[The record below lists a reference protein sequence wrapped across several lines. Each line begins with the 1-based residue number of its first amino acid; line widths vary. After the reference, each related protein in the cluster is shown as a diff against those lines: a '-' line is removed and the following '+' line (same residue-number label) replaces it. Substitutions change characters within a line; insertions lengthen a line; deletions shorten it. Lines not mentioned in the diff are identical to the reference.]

1 MNSTKT
7 AKQGRAFA
15 FTALITV
22 AIFALLL
29 YAIFN
34 PLKFYRLW
42 NNNGKFDTTQDFVK
56 FLDVGQGDCTLIYSN
71 GFSAVIDLGEATT
84 ANDVCMDLFDCEI
97 KTIDALL
104 ISHLHSDHVGALPKI
119 AELFPI
125 DSLIMPDIN
134 EQSIISAQNG
144 KKLAITKGAD
154 FYRAKQGINFNI
166 GEFEITMLAA
176 FHDSTNENNR
186 SPFIMAKIGGVKFLF
201 TGDAERKA
209 EKLLLKEN
217 LNLDCNVLK
226 VSHHGSNT
234 STSKD
239 FLKATTPEY
248 AVISVGEDNAYHHPH
263 SQTVDLL
270 KNSKIEV
277 LRTDQSGDITFGIL
291 NGEITVTTEK

>member
-7 AKQGRAFA
+7 AKQARAFA

-144 KKLAITKGAD
+144 KKLAITNGAD

-186 SPFIMAKIGGVKFLF
+186 SPFIMAKIAGVKFLF

-217 LNLDCNVLK
+217 LNLDCDVLK

-270 KNSKIEV
+270 ENSKIEV

-291 NGEITVTTEK
+291 NGKITVTKEK